1 MAVRG
6 EEVASSIDA
15 QVRESIEKMVAE
27 IHSSVEDVRVLVD
40 QQLKAALQSVQ
51 ADVNSFTFLPQIRKS
66 ITELEERIET
76 ERPAV
81 AAAAAPSTSGGALRV
96 KSAAQIVERG
106 RSQVD
111 VLNSLLEQC
120 LEFGSRAALLILRGE
135 TFSGWKGVG
144 FSAQGGSDEAI
155 KRFNAAP
162 GLIPQLDRV
171 LREEKVVSWDGA
183 NLSTRFGVAASEI
196 AVLVPMVIK
205 DKVAAA
211 VYVDA
216 VGDGTSKFDQAAI
229 ELLVFITG
237 LLVDTLSIRKKIPSP
252 SLSGDSAPEHP
263 AFERT
268 TTTGPAF
275 AAAPAAAAPSP
286 AARPASP
293 APPAAAASSP
303 AAATSASS
311 AAAAAAASSAAP
323 AGAASSTNQPVP
335 LRTDAGTVAINA
347 AQLREMMAAQR
358 PSFNVPSAEDFGGG
372 GAAPAQ
378 QGTTRVPMQPPPVA
392 KAPTPPPAA
401 PEPPKQAAAATPT
414 LTGDE
419 RPSTQYIPPAGL
431 ARGGANSGPPTED
444 SKKHDEARRFARLLV
459 SEIKLYNE
467 SKVEQGRKN
476 SDLYERLKE
485 DIDRSRQMYD
495 ERISDD
501 VRKVSNYFYDELVRI
516 LADGRADA
524 LGL

>member
-27 IHSSVEDVRVLVD
+27 IRSSVEDVRVLVD

-51 ADVNSFTFLPQIRKS
+51 ADVNSFTFLPQIKKS
-66 ITELEERIET
+66 IGELEEHIESA
-76 ERPAV
+76 RPAV
-81 AAAAAPSTSGGALRV
+81 AASTGAGAARV
-96 KSAAQIVERG
+96 KAAVQNIERG

-111 VLNSLLEQC
+111 VLNSLLEQS

-144 FSAQGGSDEAI
+144 FSAQGGNDEMV

-162 GLIPQLDRV
+162 GLIPELDRV
-171 LREEKVVSWDGA
+171 LHEERVVAWDGA
-183 NLSTRFGVAASEI
+183 NLSTRLGVPASET

-216 VGDGTSKFDQAAI
+216 VGEGNAKFDQAAI
-229 ELLVFITG
+229 ELLVFTTG
-237 LLVDTLSIRKKIPSP
+237 LLVDTLAIRKKIPSP
-252 SLSGDSAPEHP
+252 SLSGDAQPP
-263 AFERT
+263 AFDRT

-275 AAAPAAAAPSP
+275 AAAPVAAAPAP
-286 AARPASP
+286 AP
-293 APPAAAASSP
+293 APPP
-303 AAATSASS
+303 PP
-311 AAAAAAASSAAP
+311 AP
-323 AGAASSTNQPVP
+323 APAIPDQPVP
-335 LRTDAGTVAINA
+335 MRTDAGTVAINA
-347 AQLREMMAAQR
+347 SQLREMMAAQR
-358 PSFNVPSAEDFGGG
+358 PSFNVPDAEDFGIGG
-372 GAAPAQ
+372 SGANRAAPA
-378 QGTTRVPMQPPPVA
+378 PAPPV
-392 KAPTPPPAA
+392 TA
-401 PEPPKQAAAATPT
+401 PEPPKPAAAAPT
-414 LTGDE
+414 LGGDD
-419 RPSTQYIPPAGL
+419 RPSTQYIPPANL
-431 ARGGANSGPPTED
+431 ARAAAAPPTED

-476 SDLYERLKE
+476 HDLYERLKE

-495 ERISDD
+495 ERIPDD

-516 LADGRADA
+516 LADGKPET

>member
-27 IHSSVEDVRVLVD
+27 IRSSVEDVRILVD

-51 ADVNSFTFLPQIRKS
+51 ADVNSFAFLPQIRKS
-66 ITELEERIET
+66 VSELEEYIEAA
-76 ERPAV
+76 RPPAV
-81 AAAAAPSTSGGALRV
+81 PAAGSGAARV
-96 KSAAQIVERG
+96 KAATQAIERG

-144 FSAQGGSDEAI
+144 FSAQGGNDEMV

-162 GLIPQLDRV
+162 GLIPELDRV
-171 LREEKVVSWDGA
+171 LREERVVSWDGA
-183 NLSTRFGVAASEI
+183 NLSTRLGVGASEI

-205 DKVAAA
+205 DKVSAA

-216 VGDGTSKFDQAAI
+216 VGDSTAKFDQAAI
-229 ELLVFITG
+229 EMLVFTTG
-237 LLVDTLSIRKKIPSP
+237 LLVDTLAIRKKIPSP
-252 SLSGDSAPEHP
+252 SLSGDAAQP
-263 AFERT
+263 ALERT
-268 TTTGPAF
+268 KTTGPAF
-275 AAAPAAAAPSP
+275 TSAPVAATPAPTPTKTPAPPAPAAAI
-286 AARPASP
+286 
-293 APPAAAASSP
+293 
-303 AAATSASS
+303 
-311 AAAAAAASSAAP
+311 AAAAASS
-323 AGAASSTNQPVP
+323 TDQPVP
-335 LRTDAGTVAINA
+335 MRTDAGTVAINA
-347 AQLREMMAAQR
+347 TQLREMMAAQR
-358 PSFNVPSAEDFGGG
+358 PSFNVPSAEDFGSG
-372 GAAPAQ
+372 PAQ
-378 QGTTRVPMQPPPVA
+378 QSTTRVPSQQAPVPA
-392 KAPTPPPAA
+392 RPAPV
-401 PEPPKQAAAATPT
+401 PEPPKQAAAPSAATPT
-414 LTGDE
+414 LGSDD
-419 RPSTQYIPPAGL
+419 RPSTQYIPPAGF
-431 ARGGANSGPPTED
+431 ARGSAAAPPTED

-476 SDLYERLKE
+476 NDLYERMKD